1 MLELEA
7 QLQRYFDFSTFR
19 PGQREV
25 IEDVMSG
32 YHVFAML
39 PTGSGKSLCYLMAGY
54 QLQGL
59 VIIVSPLL
67 SLMED
72 QVQHIRLYGEKR
84 VAALNSFL
92 SYEEREQVLQRL
104 QEQELRFL
112 FVSPEMLQ
120 SRLLLDKLRKVNVV
134 LFTVDEAHCVSQWG
148 YEFRPDYLKLADVRK
163 QLADP
168 PCLALTATADQHV
181 REDIITK
188 LKMEN
193 CREHIYSVDRQNIA
207 LGVESVQGV
216 LGKQQ
221 RLIELVNTL
230 EGPGIIYFSVR
241 EWTEEGAECIRA
253 QTGVR
258 VAAYHG
264 GMANEERRLIQNQFL
279 NDEIDVVCCTN
290 AFGMGV
296 DKPNIRYVIH
306 FHYPKHMN
314 AYLQEIGRAGRD
326 GKPSLA
332 IVLHTETDHEL
343 PLYMLQREYPTE
355 KQLDQVFMGYAKDQE
370 GKEKVFKL
378 ALEVGCSETAAR
390 FLQEHINWGE
400 PGLDRYSLKQR
411 IRQHIQERLAIK
423 TKALKEFQHWLVNDS
438 CRRAGVL
445 TLYGEELVQK
455 PKRCCDHCGFSLDD
469 FIRQKMVGDSDVM
482 MPWSKRLRML
492 LDQKEGSDGKKD

>member
-1 MLELEA
+1 MPELEA
-7 QLQRYFDFSTFR
+7 RLQHYFGFSTFR

-25 IEDVMSG
+25 IEDVVAG
-32 YHVFAML
+32 HHVFAML

-59 VIIVSPLL
+59 VIVVSPLL

-92 SYEEREQVLQRL
+92 SYEEREQVLQRV
-104 QEQELRFL
+104 QELRFL

-120 SRLLLDKLRKVNVV
+120 SGLLLDRLQKVKVV

-163 QLADP
+163 KLNDP
-168 PCLALTATADQHV
+168 PCLALTATADQRV
-181 REDIITK
+181 REDIIAK
-188 LKMEN
+188 LKMAH

-207 LGVESVQGV
+207 LKVESVQGV
-216 LGKQQ
+216 LEKQK
-221 RLIELVNTL
+221 RLIELVDTL

-241 EWTEEGAECIRA
+241 EGTEEGADSIRK

-264 GMANEERRLIQNQFL
+264 GMDNEERRLIQNQFL

-296 DKPNIRYVIH
+296 DKSNVRYVIH
-306 FHYPKHMN
+306 FHYPKHMS

-326 GKPSLA
+326 GQSSLA
-332 IVLHTETDHEL
+332 ILLHSETDHEL
-343 PLYMLQREYPTE
+343 PLYMVQREYPTE
-355 KQLDQVFMGYAKDQE
+355 KQLDQILVRCIQDQE
-370 GKEKVFKL
+370 SKETVFKIAL
-378 ALEVGCSETAAR
+378 AVGCSETAAR
-390 FLQEHINWGE
+390 FLQEHISCRDIE
-400 PGLDRYSLKQR
+400 LDRHSLKQGLH
-411 IRQHIQERLAIK
+411 QYIQERLAIK
-423 TKALKEFQHWLVNDS
+423 TKALKKFQHWLANDS
-438 CRRAGVL
+438 CRRVGVL
-445 TLYGEELVQK
+445 TLYNERLASK
-455 PKRCCDHCGFSLDD
+455 PQRCCDHCGLSMDD
-469 FIRQKMVGDSDVM
+469 FTRQKMVSASDM
-482 MPWSKRLRML
+482 TISWGERLRML
-492 LDQKEGSDGKKD
+492 LDQKEGSDGKKE